1 MRAPACKPS
10 MKLGRSEHEAGL
22 LAITTRCS
30 FGLTL
35 MRHVMKLCRF
45 IRTVIRGSYKL
56 AYTGTDKNLYRGS
69 RKFGGLSCLTAV
81 AYYNFILGEAHSKF
95 LSEHLLY

>member
-1 MRAPACKPS
+1 
-10 MKLGRSEHEAGL
+10 MKWGHSEHEAGL

-45 IRTVIRGSYKL
+45 IHTVIRGGYKL
-56 AYTGTDKNLYRGS
+56 VYTGTDTKLYRGS
-69 RKFGGLSCLTAV
+69 RKYRGLSCLRAV
-81 AYYNFILGEAHSKF
+81 AYYNFILGDIRWKHW
-95 LSEHLLY
+95 LTDSELW